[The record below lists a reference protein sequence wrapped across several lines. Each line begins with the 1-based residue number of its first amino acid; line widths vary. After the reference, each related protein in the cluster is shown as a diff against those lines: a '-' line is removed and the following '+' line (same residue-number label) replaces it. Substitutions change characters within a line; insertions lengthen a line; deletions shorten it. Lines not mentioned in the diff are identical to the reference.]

1 VFKALRLHDNEVV
14 AIKKMKQK
22 YSNWEDC
29 LQLREVKSLRK
40 LHHPNLIRLL
50 EVLRIDEE
58 LYLVFDFLE
67 LNLYQ
72 VYNNAKEKGRQFT
85 ENEIK

>member
-1 VFKALRLHDNEVV
+1 
-14 AIKKMKQK
+14 
-22 YSNWEDC
+22 
-29 LQLREVKSLRK
+29 
-40 LHHPNLIRLL
+40 
-50 EVLRIDEE
+50 VLRIDEE

>member
-1 VFKALRLHDNEVV
+1 MFKAVNLHDNEIV

-22 YSNWEDC
+22 YRNWDDC

-50 EVLRIDEE
+50 EVLRIDER
-58 LYLVFDFLE
+58 LYLVFDFL
-67 LNLYQ
+67 
-72 VYNNAKEKGRQFT
+72 
-85 ENEIK
+85 

>member
-1 VFKALRLHDNEVV
+1 MFKAVNLHDNEIV

-22 YSNWEDC
+22 YRNWDDC

-58 LYLVFDFLE
+58 LYLVFDFL
-67 LNLYQ
+67 
-72 VYNNAKEKGRQFT
+72 
-85 ENEIK
+85 